1 MPISPRRE
9 VLGRRRPPRHLP
21 PASLPVRQV
30 RVVPRGPGLG
40 LGPTVLRNL
49 RRSRR
54 RSAVF
59 GTEVSSA
66 RSADTH
72 ASRLEVAR
80 GWLRNRHHLAVEAA
94 ALIFVYLVY
103 DLSRGL
109 VSGAGALADRHGRQ
123 VAHAEQ
129 HLSLYIEPSVQ
140 HALQRVPGL
149 FYVFG
154 FGYDVFHIGVTA
166 VVLVWIYLRRPHAF
180 PAIRTTL
187 IASVSL
193 ALVVFA
199 FYPTAPPRMAQLGIG
214 DSLAL
219 SHHTSQ
225 SPVLSALYNPYAAM
239 PSLHMVFAVITGA
252 SIAVYA
258 RHRWAK
264 IAGLVYPLFVAAEVV
279 ATGNHYLLDLAAGAA
294 TVAISAVAT
303 RRVLRPAVPIVTA
316 SPRAWLQPS
325 TPCIADRAQ
334 QAELSLRGSTRSAGE
349 TLPPPPFRPASNGDR
364 TTVSP

>member
-1 MPISPRRE
+1 MSF
-9 VLGRRRPPRHLP
+9 
-21 PASLPVRQV
+21 
-30 RVVPRGPGLG
+30 
-40 LGPTVLRNL
+40 T
-49 RRSRR
+49 
-54 RSAVF
+54 
-59 GTEVSSA
+59 

-72 ASRLEVAR
+72 ARRLEEAR
-80 GWLRNRHHLAVEAA
+80 GLLRTRHHLAVEAA

-103 DLSRGL
+103 DFSRGL
-109 VSGAGALADRHGRQ
+109 VSGAGATADRHGRQ

-149 FYVFG
+149 FDVFG

-166 VVLVWIYLRRPHAF
+166 VVLVWLYLRRPHAF
-180 PAIRTTL
+180 PTIRTTL
-187 IASVSL
+187 IASVTL

-199 FYPTAPPRMAQLGIG
+199 LYPTAPPRMAHLGIG

-219 SHHTSQ
+219 SRHTSQ

-239 PSLHMVFAVITGA
+239 PSLHMVFAVIAGG

-264 IAGLVYPLFVAAEVV
+264 VAGLVYPLFVAAEVV

-294 TVAISAVAT
+294 TVAISALVT
-303 RRVLRPAVPIVTA
+303 RRVLWTPVPILTA
-316 SPRAWLQPS
+316 SPGTWLQPS
-325 TPCIADRAQ
+325 TPCIGDRAQ
-334 QAELSLRGSTRSAGE
+334 QAELHLRASTSSAGE
-349 TLPPPPFRPASNGDR
+349 TLPLSQFRPASSRGEP